1 MAHYAV
7 INSDNIVEEVIT
19 APLDGLEVKYS
30 IAYKKP
36 LKQCSY
42 NTQGGIHVLGGTPFR
57 KNYPGPGYT
66 YDPVRDAF
74 IPPKPDDNAILNEDT
89 CLWELP
95 Q

>member
-7 INSDNIVEEVIT
+7 LDSDNIVQEVIT
-19 APLDGLEVKYS
+19 APLGGLEDKYS
-30 IAYKKP
+30 IAYNQT

-42 NTQGGIHVLGGTPFR
+42 NTQQGAHILGGTPFR
-57 KNYPGPGYT
+57 KNYPGSGFT
-66 YDPVRDAF
+66 YDSVRDAF
-74 IPPKPDDNAILNEDT
+74 IPPKPDENAILNEDT

>member
-7 INSDNIVEEVIT
+7 LDSDNIVQEVIT
-19 APLDGLEVKYS
+19 APLDRLEVKYG
-30 IAYKKP
+30 AVYGKP

-42 NTQGGIHVLGGTPFR
+42 NTQGGVHVLGGTPFR

-74 IPPKPDDNAILNEDT
+74 IPPKLDDNAILNEDT

>member
-7 INSDNIVEEVIT
+7 INSDNVVEDVIT
-19 APLDGLEVKYS
+19 APLGGLEVKYS
-30 IAYKKP
+30 IAYNRT

-42 NTQGGIHVLGGTPFR
+42 NTQGGVHQLDGTPFR

-74 IPPKPDDNAILNEDT
+74 IPPKFDDNAILNEET